1 MDEIQVV
8 QPEDVPAGIFTAPKR
23 GKKVGAFRAA
33 LESIAIGEVVKAPA
47 LYSTRASGV
56 GKRTNKR
63 FTERVEGEFV
73 YVMRLA

>member
-1 MDEIQVV
+1 M
-8 QPEDVPAGIFTAPKR
+8 P
-23 GKKVGAFRAA
+23 GAFRTA

-47 LYSTRASGV
+47 RYSSRAAAI

-63 FTERVEGEFV
+63 FTERVEGEFI